1 MGVGLV
7 CTGTPSIANAKDG
20 VFVFDLDQ
28 NYRFCRANA
37 HCWFQVP
44 PQHDIMEVSNR
55 SALETVASEYA
66 RRLVRYRALAH
77 GAPGANYFSRNS
89 TSLGV
94 FRFVDEVAQ
103 RLNIAELVSEKLLQ
117 FARIQNG
124 DFPTTDNN

>member
-1 MGVGLV
+1 MVFATLFPLGVLQLALLV
-7 CTGTPSIANAKDG
+7 SAY
-20 VFVFDLDQ
+20 L
-28 NYRFCRANA
+28 R
-37 HCWFQVP
+37 
-44 PQHDIMEVSNR
+44 QHDNNGIFQPP
-55 SALETVASEYA
+55 AFETVASDYA

-94 FRFVDEVAQ
+94 FRFADEVAQ

>member
-1 MGVGLV
+1 M
-7 CTGTPSIANAKDG
+7 PKDG
-20 VFVFDLDQ
+20 AFVFDLDQ
-28 NYRFCRANA
+28 NYLGF
-37 HCWFQVP
+37 
-44 PQHDIMEVSNR
+44 SNR
-55 SALETVASEYA
+55 PALETVPSDYA
-66 RRLVRYRALAH
+66 RRLVRSRALAH

-94 FRFVDEVAQ
+94 FRFADEVAQ